1 MAYVYINPYK
11 STYLAAKQELE
22 QRKTELSFA
31 TQRITQLEEIITKL
45 EPLAKEDGIAPKG
58 GLSELC
64 RQVLM
69 SSPGVGMSAA
79 GVMQSLAFRGV
90 DMSGYG
96 NPLAVLH
103 VTLIRLCKPESGFV
117 KEKTPHGNP
126 MYAFDPNR
134 RGLPPASPPPVWN
147 EVDTMVDAILRK
159 TKK

>member
-69 SSPGVGMSAA
+69 ASPGVGMTAA
-79 GVMQSLAFRGV
+79 GVMQSIAFRGV
-90 DMSGYG
+90 DISGYG
-96 NPLAVLH
+96 QPLAVLH
-103 VTLIRLCKPESGFV
+103 VTLTRLCKPGSGFV
-117 KEKTPHGNP
+117 KGKTPHGNP

-134 RGLPPASPPPVWN
+134 GGLPPASPPPVWDD
-147 EVDTMVDAILRK
+147 VDAMVDAISRK
-159 TKK
+159 AKK